1 MSDRRWVKAFLSGL
15 LVLNLSHT
23 YGLFHDCFISCEI
36 QEKTRD
42 LNCSWR
48 SDVWTQYS
56 VFLQDLTNTHNP
68 SLLFTNPPG
77 RNWQVT
83 LRKDLVLCH
92 EYNITVTG
100 DGTKQTENF
109 MYSNDG
115 YNIIIQPPQLYSS
128 ILESESIQITWR
140 HPEDV
145 ENPNCLEAEPLQ
157 VGLRY
162 RIRGADNWTEVDD
175 SDLQINTYIL
185 DDPVLYTD
193 YEFQIRYLPDKKKK
207 RKGSPWSEG
216 HVLTSPEKAPNGSCD
231 VWRSLQNGSSLQIM
245 WKELDHRCARGR
257 ILGYQ
262 VTYEKTTTEV
272 PCCSMILPFQSTP
285 VFIRARNSMGL
296 GPPACVPPICTEIA
310 NTTTDCE
317 VWGDS
322 RGRLNVLCE
331 EPLTPDNPLSYII
344 EWGELRENERTEVR
358 WTRSQAIN
366 ETFVLPGE
374 FTSGVPYYVS
384 VYVLYNN
391 SCIRT
396 FSAEAYSQE
405 EVPDTAP
412 NFTSHILSVGNVLV
426 SWEEIPR
433 RHRKGII
440 SHHTIYIN
448 STDHAEDHRVSNR
461 SGNKTLS
468 GLSPGTVYNIWM
480 TASTRGGEGQSSP
493 HKTFQMTGN
502 RHRTLL
508 IVPVVINILFVC
520 GAVLCFCDC
529 GTPLWPKIPRPED
542 KFKKLFMASS
552 VNMWQPQQVSLSPPI
567 TVVEEIEPPP
577 QPPTPPPPPSPPST
591 LLNKA
596 PVIISG
602 YEKHFMPTPEE
613 VIGFR

>member
-216 HVLTSPEKAPNGSCD
+216 HVLTSPEK
-231 VWRSLQNGSSLQIM
+231 
-245 WKELDHRCARGR
+245 
-257 ILGYQ
+257 
-262 VTYEKTTTEV
+262 
-272 PCCSMILPFQSTP
+272 
-285 VFIRARNSMGL
+285 
-296 GPPACVPPICTEIA
+296 EIA